1 MPVAESDGTKRAGQQ
16 ATALRRTLHER
27 GLRMTPQRQ
36 LVLDAVRA
44 LGHATPEQ
52 VCTQVQ
58 REAPAV
64 NITTVYRSLD
74 LLERLGLVRHTHLG
88 HGAPNYSVHEHEHV
102 HLVCHGCGTVTEV
115 PPDVMSGLAE
125 RLAAEAGFALDVTHV
140 ALSGH
145 CRDCQDRDDRDR
157 ARRPRRHRCPDPDS
171 AVPAHRG
178 DFLAE
183 QRAMARTAAVV
194 DRSHR
199 GVLAVPGDDRLTWL
213 HLLLTQH
220 VSELPDGAGTEALVL
235 DLNGRVLH
243 HAVVAHVGGTVWLDT
258 EPGDA
263 PVLLDYLE
271 KMRFWSKVEPRD
283 ATDELAVLSVVGP
296 DTPAVLDRVGA
307 PLPGARICEWRP
319 AGRWARAPDAV
330 ARHGRRGPPRSPRR
344 QGRLARPARRGRRAP
359 GRDDGVRGVPGGG
372 ACAAAAPRH
381 GRPHDPARGRL
392 DPVGRAPDQG
402 LLPRAG
408 DGRAGGEPRA
418 ARPRRMV
425 LLHLDAGDEELP
437 APGDP
442 VLRDGRAV
450 GRVGSVAQ
458 HHELGPVALA
468 LVKRSVPVDAELIA
482 GVDDRAT
489 PARIDP
495 DSVPPDD
502 GTPPPGRA
510 AQLRG
515 GLRR

>member
-1 MPVAESDGTKRAGQQ
+1 MSG
-16 ATALRRTLHER
+16 
-27 GLRMTPQRQ
+27 
-36 LVLDAVRA
+36 
-44 LGHATPEQ
+44 
-52 VCTQVQ
+52 
-58 REAPAV
+58 
-64 NITTVYRSLD
+64 
-74 LLERLGLVRHTHLG
+74 
-88 HGAPNYSVHEHEHV
+88 
-102 HLVCHGCGTVTEV
+102 
-115 PPDVMSGLAE
+115 PDV
-125 RLAAEAGFALDVTHV
+125 
-140 ALSGH
+140 
-145 CRDCQDRDDRDR
+145 
-157 ARRPRRHRCPDPDS
+157 PDPDDTGTPGPDA

-296 DTPAVLDRVGA
+296 DTPAVLDRAGA
-307 PLPGARICEWRP
+307 PLPPGTDGAYASGALPGGGLVRRMRWPGTDAADLLVPRRDKDAWLARLTAAGARP
-319 AGRWARAPDAV
+319 AGTMAFEALRVEALAPRLHLDTDDRTIPHEVGWIPSAVHLTKGCYRGQETV
-330 ARHGRRGPPRSPRR
+330 ARVAN
-344 QGRLARPARRGRRAP
+344 L
-359 GRDDGVRGVPGGG
+359 
-372 ACAAAAPRH
+372 
-381 GRPHDPARGRL
+381 GRP
-392 DPVGRAPDQG
+392 
-402 LLPRAG
+402 
-408 DGRAGGEPRA
+408 
-418 ARPRRMV
+418 PRRMV
-425 LLHLDAGDEELP
+425 LLYLDAGDEELP
-437 APGDP
+437 TPGDP

-468 LVKRSVPVDAELIA
+468 LVKRSVPVDAELVA
-482 GVDDRAT
+482 GVDHRAT